1 MHIIFFFECPKFTD
15 VRNALL
21 HGISSL
27 GMQQPTFLE
36 LLLFGNSILP
46 LVKNTVLFYYIHE
59 YIKKLR
65 SFKIESLLFAV
76 YIFAVDTAY
85 VIVLPFKPVQIF
97 ILLKHNNTICTLP
110 LY

>member
-46 LVKNTVLFYYIHE
+46 LVKNTVLFDYIHE

-65 SFKIESLLFAV
+65 SFKIESLLLLSI
-76 YIFAVDTAY
+76 Y
-85 VIVLPFKPVQIF
+85 LLS
-97 ILLKHNNTICTLP
+97 ILLM
-110 LY
+110 

>member
-46 LVKNTVLFYYIHE
+46 LAKNTVLFDYIHE
-59 YIKKLR
+59 YIEKAKK
-65 SFKIESLLFAV
+65 F
-76 YIFAVDTAY
+76 
-85 VIVLPFKPVQIF
+85 Q
-97 ILLKHNNTICTLP
+97 N
-110 LY
+110 